1 VSTTPAIE
9 DAAPNAT
16 VIKIGVNPVLKVL
29 FRTPL
34 KRPLGRQLTLLRFT
48 GRRSG
53 RRYDFPVGLLEVRG
67 GQAITSRRGWKANFA
82 GGLGCEAVLDGRW
95 TQAKGTLVDDVDETA
110 DIFGE
115 LIERFGWQHAPRRLG
130 LKVNVGRQP
139 THDELVDAVR
149 RIKLGIITL
158 ELTS

>member
-16 VIKIGVNPVLKVL
+16 IFKVGVNPVMKVL

-34 KRPLGRQLTLLRFT
+34 KRPLGRQLALLRFT
-48 GRRSG
+48 GRKSG
-53 RRYDFPVGLLEVRG
+53 RRYEFPVGILDVRG
-67 GQAITSRRGWKANFA
+67 GRAITSRRGWKVNFL
-82 GGLGCEAVLDGRW
+82 GGLGCEVVVDGRW
-95 TQAKGTLVDDVDETA
+95 VQAKGTLVHDVDETA

-115 LIERFGWQHAPRRLG
+115 LIERFGWQRAPRRLG

-149 RIKLGIITL
+149 RIKLGMITL
-158 ELTS
+158 T